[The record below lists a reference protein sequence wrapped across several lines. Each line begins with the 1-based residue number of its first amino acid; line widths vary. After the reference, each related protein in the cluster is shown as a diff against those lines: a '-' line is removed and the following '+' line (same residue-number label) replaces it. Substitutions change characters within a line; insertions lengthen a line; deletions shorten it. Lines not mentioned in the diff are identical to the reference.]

1 MPRCR
6 HFLGSRRNAVGDNFW
21 NPSIHFSEQLIPHK
35 GRGGAGIQNKN
46 HGRAFRQ
53 PTDSYGSEGVQP
65 SFGHMMTCEMS
76 DDWLTSA
83 LVPHIQSVS
92 FQSKQF
98 KQTSDTSWMTVCL
111 SVPGLPR
118 RSVWT

>member
-65 SFGHMMTCEMS
+65 SFGHMMT
-76 DDWLTSA
+76 
-83 LVPHIQSVS
+83 
-92 FQSKQF
+92 SKQF